1 MVSNLPE
8 QERNL
13 SEQDDKIREREMSLD
28 GAEDDDVFD
37 MQEGEEIVDED
48 EAAPHVKNVD
58 GHRFFHHRCCC

>member
-1 MVSNLPE
+1 MSNLPE

-28 GAEDDDVFD
+28 GADDDGDVFD
-37 MQEGEEIVDED
+37 MQEGEERLDEE
-48 EAAPHVKNVD
+48 EAAPQVKNVD

>member
-1 MVSNLPE
+1 MSNLPE

-28 GAEDDDVFD
+28 GADDDDVFD